1 MDIAFYDV
9 TAPNNALDKLSTAEL
24 VASYSGPA
32 TIDVSDLNPT
42 LILEEAG
49 GGFGRTANWAYIT
62 DFGRFYFI
70 KDCVQNVAQN
80 IATYHLELDVLQ
92 TFESAVRNL
101 EVVVERTT
109 DNYDMYL
116 KDPMIPVDCR
126 KTVAYRPF
134 SSTPFHDASIVMLV
148 LGGDS

>member
-1 MDIAFYDV
+1 MDIAFYNV
-9 TAPNNALDKLSTAEL
+9 TAPNNALDKLTTAEL

-42 LILEEAG
+42 LILEESG
-49 GGFGRTANWAYIT
+49 GGFGRTANWAYII

-70 KDCVQNVAQN
+70 KECIQTTARNL
-80 IATYHLELDVLQ
+80 ATYKLELDVLQ
-92 TFESAVRNL
+92 TFGGALRDL
-101 EVVVERTT
+101 DVVVERTT